1 MFYKLDTIETISL
14 KLWNISYILGA
25 VLLKHDIYIK
35 HAQISIQL
43 NGISRREYTLEV
55 TIQMKKQTLT
65 AV

>member
-1 MFYKLDTIETISL
+1 MFYKLDTIETSSL

-43 NGISRREYTLEV
+43 NGISRREYTIEV